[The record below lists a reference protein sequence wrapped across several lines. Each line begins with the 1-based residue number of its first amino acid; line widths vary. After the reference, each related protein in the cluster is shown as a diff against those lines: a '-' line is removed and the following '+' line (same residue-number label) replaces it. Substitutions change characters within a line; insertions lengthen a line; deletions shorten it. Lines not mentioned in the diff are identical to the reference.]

1 MVFAP
6 GLENRSERVAEFRR
20 HSLRRV
26 WHLAAKKQKHA
37 AAQGSG
43 EEHSSAEAMPLHSSS
58 ARCRILR
65 RGRHEHRH
73 HGNPLCERG
82 NAPDP
87 DHLWRPRSELVE
99 RENRKGQRRVR
110 SRLRGRLERPRRI
123 SAGGQG
129 ECAAVPQHLCE
140 PVAERASGS
149 HRFCFAKQ
157 QGHPLHRVFERG
169 RQETRRET
177 TGGKGGGALTEF
189 QPNWRTN
196 MKRYRYMALA
206 FLTVVLAI
214 GLFFSLLPKEPV
226 YEGRPISAW
235 IGQLTGGVGSSA
247 GAVSSHTLP
256 KLLEQKPGREI
267 VPYLRQTLHRG
278 TSLKDQAYAK
288 IYFKLPAFLQRKLPM
303 PNPAR
308 DAELRYRAGL
318 IFYYMGPEA
327 KEALR
332 DLVESLKDPTAEV
345 RRISATVLGS
355 LGADA
360 KSAAPGLTTA

>member
-1 MVFAP
+1 M
-6 GLENRSERVAEFRR
+6 
-20 HSLRRV
+20 
-26 WHLAAKKQKHA
+26 
-37 AAQGSG
+37 
-43 EEHSSAEAMPLHSSS
+43 
-58 ARCRILR
+58 
-65 RGRHEHRH
+65 
-73 HGNPLCERG
+73 
-82 NAPDP
+82 
-87 DHLWRPRSELVE
+87 
-99 RENRKGQRRVR
+99 
-110 SRLRGRLERPRRI
+110 
-123 SAGGQG
+123 
-129 ECAAVPQHLCE
+129 
-140 PVAERASGS
+140 
-149 HRFCFAKQ
+149 
-157 QGHPLHRVFERG
+157 
-169 RQETRRET
+169 
-177 TGGKGGGALTEF
+177 TEF
-189 QPNWRTN
+189 QPNSRTN

-256 KLLEQKPGREI
+256 KLLEQKPGKEI

-332 DLVESLKDPTAEV
+332 DLVESLKDPDAEV

-360 KSAAPGLTTA
+360 KSAAPGLTTASRDPSPDVRRAALKALAGAGSDPVATVPVLAQLLKDPEEGVRTDAAQILRDLGPKAKTAVPELIAALADPNEDVFRFAALALGRIGPDAKEAVPALLQALRDNRPYSETTIRWALGQIDPQGRTKATAEE

>member
-1 MVFAP
+1 
-6 GLENRSERVAEFRR
+6 
-20 HSLRRV
+20 
-26 WHLAAKKQKHA
+26 
-37 AAQGSG
+37 
-43 EEHSSAEAMPLHSSS
+43 
-58 ARCRILR
+58 
-65 RGRHEHRH
+65 
-73 HGNPLCERG
+73 
-82 NAPDP
+82 
-87 DHLWRPRSELVE
+87 
-99 RENRKGQRRVR
+99 
-110 SRLRGRLERPRRI
+110 
-123 SAGGQG
+123 
-129 ECAAVPQHLCE
+129 
-140 PVAERASGS
+140 
-149 HRFCFAKQ
+149 
-157 QGHPLHRVFERG
+157 
-169 RQETRRET
+169 
-177 TGGKGGGALTEF
+177 
-189 QPNWRTN
+189 

-256 KLLEQKPGREI
+256 KLLEQKPGKEI

-332 DLVESLKDPTAEV
+332 DLVESLKDPDAEV

-360 KSAAPGLTTA
+360 KSAAPGLTTASRDPSPDVRRAALKALAGAESDPVATVPVLAQLLKDPEEGVRTDAAQILRDLGPKARTAEYTRPGPGLFFIVSGQGTFKHQNAQWVTTNGSGGYFFEDGSDPIVLENKPITPNRILAVEFLPASLAKQPSTIPTGQ